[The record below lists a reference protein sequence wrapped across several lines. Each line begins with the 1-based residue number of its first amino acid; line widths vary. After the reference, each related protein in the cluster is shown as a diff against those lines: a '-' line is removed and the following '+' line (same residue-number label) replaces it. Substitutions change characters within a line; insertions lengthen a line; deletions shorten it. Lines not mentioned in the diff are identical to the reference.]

1 MSAGKGDT
9 IWLLLDVDSKRL
21 LRQVDLSGQRIQ
33 ELDLPPDL
41 QTARKLCGSRDDED
55 LLLTID
61 LNPGER
67 VIGLHFQNS
76 KAQQS
81 VWQKWL
87 DRSMTPFRYFDVK
100 NGQVVPVQEKI
111 ESPTVSIQLAEN
123 PLENGAPES
132 LSLGVIADETGA
144 WISTSD
150 GLPLLQVTKTKN
162 IVQTKWTANG
172 VDGLQVFISNGS
184 VVEEYRI
191 TGLENLY
198 RFDAGSWNKKRDM
211 GMSVGVTYSTKL
223 RQYRIY
229 SEQRVNDLINQLL
242 RADLV
247 VGFNIMN
254 FDFEVLMGY
263 TILDLP
269 HQLRTLD
276 LLTEV
281 EKNLGGR
288 PKLDNIAQATLGIG
302 KTGDGIDAIK
312 WWREKRVIEIAEY
325 CCFDVKVTRLVHE
338 FGSANRYIFYLD
350 I

>member
-1 MSAGKGDT
+1 MPAVLINGYRLQVAGCRLEVTSCSFWFEKFTVGA
-9 IWLLLDVDSKRL
+9 ICRAPDSC
-21 LRQVDLSGQRIQ
+21 I
-33 ELDLPPDL
+33 P
-41 QTARKLCGSRDDED
+41 
-55 LLLTID
+55 
-61 LNPGER
+61 
-67 VIGLHFQNS
+67 HF
-76 KAQQS
+76 
-81 VWQKWL
+81 L
-87 DRSMTPFRYFDVK
+87 FRFTMDIIYFD
-100 NGQVVPVQEKI
+100 
-111 ESPTVSIQLAEN
+111 
-123 PLENGAPES
+123 LE
-132 LSLGVIADETGA
+132 T
-144 WISTSD
+144 
-150 GLPLLQVTKTKN
+150 QR
-162 IVQTKWTANG
+162 TAN
-172 VDGLQVFISNGS
+172 
-184 VVEEYRI
+184 
-191 TGLENLY
+191 
-198 RFDAGSWNKKRDM
+198 DAGGWNKKRDM

-229 SEQRVNDLINQLL
+229 SEQRVNDLVNQLL

-338 FGSANRYIFYLD
+338 FGSANREIFYMD
-350 I
+350 KFNRRQRIPIAW